1 MSLISERLQA
11 VEGRIAKALASR
23 KSEIEQPGP
32 ICLIAVSKNHGVEV
46 VEEALEAGLA
56 VFGENRVQEALP
68 KIEHIGA
75 KAQWHLIGHLQT
87 NKAKQIVGKVA
98 LVHSVDSERLLQQ
111 IEQEAAK
118 QEVSQ
123 DVLLQVNV
131 SGEESKFGMEP
142 EEVWSLSRRADQ
154 WPHVKIKGLMTIA
167 PLVEDMESVRPVF
180 QEAYKLFA
188 ALRAAALPQC
198 EWQWLSMGMSNDFEV
213 AIQEGANM
221 VRVGTALFGARQY
234 APKEEG

>member
-1 MSLISERLQA
+1 MSSISERLQA

-23 KSEIEQPGP
+23 KSEIEQSGSV
-32 ICLIAVSKNHGVEV
+32 CLIAVSKNHAVDV
-46 VEEALEAGLA
+46 VEAALKVGIT

-118 QEVSQ
+118 QEIYQ

-142 EEVWSLSRRADQ
+142 DAVWTLSRQAAQ
-154 WPHVKIKGLMTIA
+154 WPHVRIKGLMTIA
-167 PLVEDMESVRPVF
+167 PFADDVESVRPVF
-180 QEAYKLFA
+180 REAYRLFT